1 MLHEN
6 IKMLMKNKGITSKE
20 LAQKVKVSPTH
31 ISYIINNKRVP
42 SIDLLEKIAAVL
54 EVSVN
59 DFFDDDISEEK
70 FISKNKAEI
79 QVPKDY
85 SSKYKV
91 TSRDKKQYLEAMKK
105 ANEAF
110 FMDDEFNED
119 TKKEM
124 LDLVSE
130 LFWEAKTMNK
140 RKK

>member
-70 FISKNKAEI
+70 FISKNKSEI

>member
-1 MLHEN
+1 MLHDN

>member
-1 MLHEN
+1 MDSIGN
-6 IKMLMKNKGITSKE
+6 ILSNNRKSKKMTLKE
-20 LAQKVKVSPTH
+20 LALLSGVGPST
-31 ISYIINNKRVP
+31 ISDIETGKAKHPRM
-42 SIDLLEKIAAVL
+42 DTLEKLAKALDI
-54 EVSVN
+54 SVGV
-59 DFFDDDISEEK
+59 FFDCDVSSNYSE
-70 FISKNKAEI
+70 IN
-79 QVPKDY
+79 VPKEYTD
-85 SSKYKV
+85 KFKV

>member
-1 MLHEN
+1 MDSIGN
-6 IKMLMKNKGITSKE
+6 ILSNNRKSKKMTLKE
-20 LAQKVKVSPTH
+20 LASLSGVGPST
-31 ISYIINNKRVP
+31 ISDIETGKAKHH
-42 SIDLLEKIAAVL
+42 SMDTLEKLAKALDI
-54 EVSVN
+54 SVGV
-59 DFFDDDISEEK
+59 FFDCDVSSNYSEINAPKEYTDK
-70 FISKNKAEI
+70 F
-79 QVPKDY
+79 
-85 SSKYKV
+85 KV

-110 FMDDEFNED
+110 FMDEFNED

>member
-1 MLHEN
+1 
-6 IKMLMKNKGITSKE
+6 MKNKGITSKE
-20 LAQKVKVSPTH
+20 LAQKVKLSPNH
-31 ISYIINNKRVP
+31 IIYIINNKRVP

>member
-1 MLHEN
+1 MN
-6 IKMLMKNKGITSKE
+6 FSNYKIPKE
-20 LAQKVKVSPTH
+20 YT
-31 ISYIINNKRVP
+31 
-42 SIDLLEKIAAVL
+42 D
-54 EVSVN
+54 
-59 DFFDDDISEEK
+59 K
-70 FISKNKAEI
+70 F
-79 QVPKDY
+79 
-85 SSKYKV
+85 KV

>member
-1 MLHEN
+1 MDSIGN
-6 IKMLMKNKGITSKE
+6 ILSNNRKSKKMTLKE
-20 LAQKVKVSPTH
+20 LASLSGVGPST
-31 ISYIINNKRVP
+31 ISDIETGKAKHPRM
-42 SIDLLEKIAAVL
+42 DTLEKLAKALDI
-54 EVSVN
+54 SVGV
-59 DFFDDDISEEK
+59 FFDCDVSSNYSEINAPKEYTDK
-70 FISKNKAEI
+70 F
-79 QVPKDY
+79 
-85 SSKYKV
+85 KV

>member
-6 IKMLMKNKGITSKE
+6 IKMLMKNKGITSKK

-42 SIDLLEKIAAVL
+42 SVDLLEKIAAVL

-70 FISKNKAEI
+70 FISKSKAEI
-79 QVPKDY
+79 QVPKEYTD
-85 SSKYKV
+85 KFKV

>member
-1 MLHEN
+1 
-6 IKMLMKNKGITSKE
+6 MLMKNKGITSKE

>member
-70 FISKNKAEI
+70 SISKNKAEI

>member
-59 DFFDDDISEEK
+59 DCFDDDISEEK
-70 FISKNKAEI
+70 FISKNKSEI

>member
-1 MLHEN
+1 MDSIGN
-6 IKMLMKNKGITSKE
+6 ILSNNRKSKKMTLKE
-20 LAQKVKVSPTH
+20 LASLSGVGPST
-31 ISYIINNKRVP
+31 ISDIETGKAKRP
-42 SIDLLEKIAAVL
+42 RMDTLEKLAKALDI
-54 EVSVN
+54 SVGV
-59 DFFDDDISEEK
+59 FFDCDVSSNYSEINAPKEYTDK
-70 FISKNKAEI
+70 F
-79 QVPKDY
+79 
-85 SSKYKV
+85 KV

>member
-1 MLHEN
+1 MDSIGN
-6 IKMLMKNKGITSKE
+6 ILSNNRKSKKMTLKE
-20 LAQKVKVSPTH
+20 LASLSGVGPST
-31 ISYIINNKRVP
+31 ISDIETGKAKHPRM
-42 SIDLLEKIAAVL
+42 DTLEKLAKALDI
-54 EVSVN
+54 SVGI
-59 DFFDDDISEEK
+59 FFDCDASSNYSEINAPKEYTDK
-70 FISKNKAEI
+70 F
-79 QVPKDY
+79 
-85 SSKYKV
+85 KV

>member
-1 MLHEN
+1 MLHDN

-130 LFWEAKTMNK
+130 LF
-140 RKK
+140 

>member
-70 FISKNKAEI
+70 FISENKAEI
-79 QVPKDY
+79 QVPKEY

>member
-79 QVPKDY
+79 QVPKEY

>member
-1 MLHEN
+1 MDSIGN
-6 IKMLMKNKGITSKE
+6 ILSNNRKSKKMTLKE
-20 LAQKVKVSPTH
+20 LALLSGVGPST
-31 ISYIINNKRVP
+31 ISDIETGKAKHPRM
-42 SIDLLEKIAAVL
+42 DTLEKLAKALDI
-54 EVSVN
+54 SVGV
-59 DFFDDDISEEK
+59 FFDCDVSSNYSEINAPKEYTDK
-70 FISKNKAEI
+70 F
-79 QVPKDY
+79 
-85 SSKYKV
+85 KV